1 MLLLT
6 PKNFLG
12 RGDFDEEGEPI
23 FDPDMA
29 SDRELSPDPGED
41 NNSSQH
47 EEEDED
53 FTKEPSDASKP
64 KPRKR
69 LIKKTSRENP
79 SSSVSGANNN
89 DEEEGEEKDASGTFI
104 DEDEDE
110 DLNKKIRK
118 EKLLRESL
126 KAKGK
131 LEMTSNKISKLSKN
145 SKKRERPVS
154 PSPKLSRRGDREVKE
169 MWDSVVGNESE
180 VILLWTWCDLY

>member
-1 MLLLT
+1 M
-6 PKNFLG
+6 P
-12 RGDFDEEGEPI
+12 
-23 FDPDMA
+23 

-47 EEEDED
+47 EDEDED
-53 FTKEPSDASKP
+53 FTKEPLDASKP

-89 DEEEGEEKDASGTFI
+89 DEEEGE
-104 DEDEDE
+104 

-131 LEMTSNKISKLSKN
+131 LEMTSNKISKFSKN

-154 PSPKLSRRGDREVKE
+154 PPPKLSRRGDREVKE
-169 MWDSVVGNESE
+169 MWDSVAGNESE
-180 VILLWTWCDLY
+180 VILVGLGVIFINDESLV

>member
-1 MLLLT
+1 M
-6 PKNFLG
+6 P
-12 RGDFDEEGEPI
+12 
-23 FDPDMA
+23 

-47 EEEDED
+47 EDEDED
-53 FTKEPSDASKP
+53 FTKEPSGASKP

-89 DEEEGEEKDASGTFI
+89 DEEGEEKDASGTFI
-104 DEDEDE
+104 DEEEDE

-154 PSPKLSRRGDREVKE
+154 PPPKLSRRGDREVKE
-169 MWDSVVGNESE
+169 MWDSVAGNESE
-180 VILLWTWCDLY
+180 VILRCTWCDFY